1 MATKK
6 TTQEVKEVKE
16 VNIPIVK
23 SYDDGSGSTDF
34 TMGGPFNAVIRFG
47 PTAILSLH
55 LDMTNLTIGGTLE
68 DIPNEY
74 TGSFTAE
81 IS

>member
-34 TMGGPFNAVIRFG
+34 TMNGPFNAVIRFS
-47 PTAILSLH
+47 PTAILTLN
-55 LDMTNLTIGGTLE
+55 LDLTNYTISGTLE
-68 DIPNEY
+68 DIPSEY

-81 IS
+81 IG